1 MTVAD
6 DAIAA
11 ALREIEPMLSQPTK
25 SAQESFDLEAGIRTV
40 RKLLAEHGDRW
51 ISPADAQRYLLARSE
66 DYVRGSARTGRL
78 RSRTLLDG
86 TLELSLDSVLNDREG
101 YEMLIAI
108 DNGVP
113 ITPEEAM
120 YLLRPREYPKPP
132 GYPESIR
139 RRNQPE

>member
-6 DAIAA
+6 DAIIA
-11 ALREIEPMLSQPTK
+11 ALREIEPMLVRPTK
-25 SAQESFDLEAGIRTV
+25 SAQESFDLVAGIRAV

-51 ISPADAQRYLLARSE
+51 ISPADARPYLLASSV
-66 DYVRGSARTGRL
+66 DYVKGWASRGSP
-78 RSRTLLDG
+78 RSRTLSDG
-86 TLELSLDSVLNDREG
+86 SIELSLDSVLDDREG
-101 YEMLIAI
+101 YEMLTAI
-108 DNGVP
+108 DDGVP

-120 YLLRPREYPKPP
+120 YLLRPKEYPKPP